1 MQQLLMKEQTQQ
13 LQEAAK
19 GLMTTIINTLLR
31 NGDYSN
37 NFGAPVWKQ
46 FPEIKKEVYLQG
58 IAPNEPMDL
67 GTIRDRVKKGGKHD
81 VSTVLGSQCCQH
93 AKVDQRLSL
102 LT

>member
-1 MQQLLMKEQTQQ
+1 MKEQTEQ

-19 GLMTTIINTLLR
+19 ELMTKIIKTLMR
-31 NGDYSN
+31 SQDYSD

-67 GTIRDRVKKGGKHD
+67 GTIRDRVKKGGKHN
-81 VSTVLGSQCCQH
+81 VSNVLGSQCCQH
-93 AKVDQRLSL
+93 AKVDQRFSL